1 MSTIVAEA
9 VTRANLCAATLS
21 ADDAT
26 WATPWSL
33 LHAGGW
39 LSTAAAMAVQ

>member
-1 MSTIVAEA
+1 MSTAVADA
-9 VTRANLCAATLS
+9 VGQANLCAATLS
-21 ADDAT
+21 ADDGT

-39 LSTAAAMAVQ
+39 LSTAAQEAQ